1 MTLRDTN
8 AQQDAGMD
16 RRRLLKT
23 AGLGAASA
31 VAIGA
36 TAGAGLVAS
45 TVPARAATYTDADIL
60 NFALN
65 LEYLEA
71 EFYLRATTGQGLAA
85 ADTTGVGTQ
94 GTVSGPVGTPVPF
107 RTQYIAQLADDI
119 AADEQAHVRLLRAA
133 LGSAAV
139 AEPQID
145 VMGAFTTLALAA
157 GIIAPGTTFNPYQD
171 EIAFLVGAYIF
182 EDVGVTA
189 YGGAAGLITSKA
201 YLSAAASILAVEA
214 YHAATVRT
222 LLTTLGEDG
231 TVTGKISA
239 LRATLSQSAAAS
251 PTPGAVDDFGGR
263 QSTGQPNVGPF
274 DANALTFQRTPA
286 QVLSIVYGT
295 PNGAGKGGLFFP
307 NKVNGLFA

>member
-36 TAGAGLVAS
+36 TAGAGLVTS

-94 GTVSGPVGTPVPF
+94 GTVLGPVGAPVPF
-107 RTQYIAQLADDI
+107 RTAYIAQLADNI

-145 VMGAFTTLALAA
+145 VGAAFTTLAVAA

-201 YLSAAASILAVEA
+201 YLGAAASILAVEA

-222 LLTTLGEDG
+222 LLTTLGENG
-231 TVTGKISA
+231 MVTGKISA
-239 LRATLSQSAAAS
+239 LRATLSQSAAVPS
-251 PTPGAVDDFGGR
+251 PGPVDDFGGR
-263 QSTGQPNVGPF
+263 QSGGQPNVGPF